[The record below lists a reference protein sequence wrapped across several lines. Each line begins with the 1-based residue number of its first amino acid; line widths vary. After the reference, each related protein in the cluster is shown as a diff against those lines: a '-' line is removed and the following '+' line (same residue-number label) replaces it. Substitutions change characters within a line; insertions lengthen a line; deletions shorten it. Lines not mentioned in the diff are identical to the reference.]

1 MAMIAAPIGT
11 AAGSPN
17 WGEVRRELD
26 RFGPTGEVPEF
37 RCGTGLWT
45 LELTRRAAEVT
56 AVDASPEVLEIG
68 HDRLE
73 RAGHETPVRYVRP
86 TPSRLAPQEGLRRGL
101 FFGFWLS
108 HVPPERFAA
117 F

>member
-1 MAMIAAPIGT
+1 MATTAAPIGT

-26 RFGPTGEVPEF
+26 RFGPTGEVPEL

-56 AVDASPEVLEIG
+56 AVDASPEVLEIDR
-68 HDRLE
+68 DRLE
-73 RAGHETPVRYVRP
+73 RAGHETPVRYIRP
-86 TPSRLAPQEGLRRGL
+86 TSSTGAPRGPTTRP